1 MIKIKDYIFDEDI
14 ITEIH
19 KIDDVLNVYIRNGN
33 IDYIKDATFEDIE
46 WNYGNNISESLSYDL
61 AKARIEELEEENKKL
76 KEELEDINV
85 SKDNY
90 VKLVNKVGELTE
102 KIDKT
107 IGILETLKGSARWER
122 HLYEI
127 DNLIKILK
135 GE

>member
-1 MIKIKDYIFDEDI
+1 MMTQFDETLLQDLDNFI
-14 ITEIH
+14 QCYQFTDDKEI
-19 KIDDVLNVYIRNGN
+19 YTNGSKL
-33 IDYIKDATFEDIE
+33 IQVSRIKQWFDY
-46 WNYGNNISESLSYDL
+46 NN
-61 AKARIEELEEENKKL
+61 KQKELEEENKKL
-76 KEELEDINV
+76 KAELDSINV

-127 DNLIKILK
+127 DDLIKILK